1 MSDSGR
7 EEGSCVTVRCRVFPE
22 TFLSPATCWG
32 LDLLQAPPMGA
43 QGSFPVSE
51 GRSSQFRFC
60 SGSPKV
66 RLRKAGFSA
75 RALRSF
81 ACNLVRVVCQALGQ
95 TFDLCDFRSHHI
107 CQADVVIPIL
117 LVSSL
122 SYIQYL
128 PKAIQ

>member
-1 MSDSGR
+1 M
-7 EEGSCVTVRCRVFPE
+7 EGKKEAVSPGEVPCALRPSCPQRRW
-22 TFLSPATCWG
+22 LGAGSSPG
-32 LDLLQAPPMGA
+32 APHGCPGKL
-43 QGSFPVSE
+43 PVSE
-51 GRSSQFRFC
+51 GGVKSIPLC

-66 RLRKAGFSA
+66 RLRKAWLQCPSA
-75 RALRSF
+75 SF